1 MGGGGVLTP
10 TNSPSIDN
18 KISKKKI
25 MLSKNKKAASVKY
38 NTNTLTFK
46 HKRICDQNH
55 FFECPVLLVTCY
67 NQTNCTVDSGP

>member
-1 MGGGGVLTP
+1 MGGGGVLP

-38 NTNTLTFK
+38 NTNTLTNFTTDYK
-46 HKRICDQNH
+46 QGGDIQA
-55 FFECPVLLVTCY
+55 
-67 NQTNCTVDSGP
+67 